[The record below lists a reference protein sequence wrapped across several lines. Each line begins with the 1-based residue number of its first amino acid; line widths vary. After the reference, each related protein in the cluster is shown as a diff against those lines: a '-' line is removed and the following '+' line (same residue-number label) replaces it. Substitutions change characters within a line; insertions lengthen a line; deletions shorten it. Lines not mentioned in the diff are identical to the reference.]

1 MDPAIRLT
9 HKVGESLCVDYSGMK
24 PRVVNP
30 HTSEARQVELFV
42 AVLEASGC
50 LYTEATETPTTANI
64 CGSIRRTLEFLDG
77 VPRLIVPDDLKTAI
91 LNFQKDDT
99 PDMNES
105 FRDNTEHYQVGVL
118 PARPRRPW
126 NERRGAAS

>member
-1 MDPAIRLT
+1 M
-9 HKVGESLCVDYSGMK
+9 E

-30 HTSEARQVELFV
+30 HTGEARQVELFV
-42 AVLEASGC
+42 AVLEASGY

-77 VPRLIVPDDLKTAI
+77 IPRLIVPDDLKTAI
-91 LNFQKDDT
+91 LKFQKDDT
-99 PDMNES
+99 PDINES
-105 FRDNTEHYQVGVL
+105 FRDITEHYQVGVL
-118 PARPRRPW
+118 PARPRRPR